1 MSVVPKLS
9 LRVVSL
15 ADSAARRAAVAEN
28 LGASGLDWAFFD
40 ACRADTPSP
49 LEVDA
54 GAQRDGFGRALT
66 GAEIGCF
73 KSHAAVLAAFDEDPA
88 LDWLMVAEDDV
99 WIDTDF
105 PYAELAGFLDA
116 QGIGFLRLF
125 AREWRKAYPRYR
137 FGERQILFLA
147 SDPYGTQGYLISRAA
162 AARFGARLR
171 AIRRPIDDEMG
182 RFWENG
188 LDNHLLFPFP
198 LIERHVPAT
207 MNAARAGSDR
217 DKPRPSLRRLWAK
230 GADYLAK
237 RAYLGWRLS
246 PLARDRVRPRKR

>member
-40 ACRADTPSP
+40 ACRADTPS
-49 LEVDA
+49 LLDVDA
-54 GAQRDGFGRALT
+54 GAQRDSFGRALT

-105 PYAELAGFLDA
+105 AVPSCACWMRMESRSCGSRRWN
-116 QGIGFLRLF
+116 G
-125 AREWRKAYPRYR
+125 
-137 FGERQILFLA
+137 A
-147 SDPYGTQGYLISRAA
+147 SRIPG
-162 AARFGARLR
+162 
-171 AIRRPIDDEMG
+171 
-182 RFWENG
+182 
-188 LDNHLLFPFP
+188 
-198 LIERHVPAT
+198 
-207 MNAARAGSDR
+207 
-217 DKPRPSLRRLWAK
+217 
-230 GADYLAK
+230 
-237 RAYLGWRLS
+237 
-246 PLARDRVRPRKR
+246 